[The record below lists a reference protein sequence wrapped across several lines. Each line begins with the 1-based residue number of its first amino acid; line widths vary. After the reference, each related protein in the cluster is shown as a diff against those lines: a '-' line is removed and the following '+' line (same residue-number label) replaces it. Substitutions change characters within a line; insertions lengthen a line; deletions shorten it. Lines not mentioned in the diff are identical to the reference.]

1 MPNSLNTR
9 LLRVA
14 NEEANEEEN
23 GEVRTQI
30 RPCEY
35 DYSISYVNN
44 FGGFTPCHD
53 TSNTSDVRISYD
65 YIPHGTTLSNSADAR
80 LSYSSLDS
88 VSLKTLE
95 SLKEIQQNFM
105 NIYFKFKYNKKSKIF
120 YNKI

>member
-14 NEEANEEEN
+14 NEEEN

-30 RPCEY
+30 RPREY
-35 DYSISYVNN
+35 DYNISYVDN
-44 FGGFTPCHD
+44 FGGFVPYRD

-65 YIPHGTTLSNSADAR
+65 YIPSLTTLSNADTR
-80 LSYSSLDS
+80 ISYSSLDS
-88 VSLKTLE
+88 VSLKCLE
-95 SLKEIQQNFM
+95 SLKAFQQFCWNAQ
-105 NIYFKFKYNKKSKIF
+105 FKYNKKSKVF